1 MTLEVHDVV
10 GAVGVV
16 LIVIAY
22 FMLQIGRLRS
32 ESLAFSA
39 SNAVG
44 AALILFSL
52 YFEFNASAALIEAFW
67 LLISLYG
74 VVRYFARRRFSAG
87 ES

>member
-1 MTLEVHDVV
+1 MTLELHDVV
-10 GAVGVV
+10 GTAGVI
-16 LIVIAY
+16 LIVVAY
-22 FMLQIGRLRS
+22 FLLQVGKLRS

-52 YFEFNASAALIEAFW
+52 YFEFNAPAALIEAFW

-74 VVRYFARRRFSAG
+74 VIRYLRRRGSAAV
-87 ES
+87 S